1 MEKFKV
7 LRLNENLLR
16 VLQEEGFTE
25 PTEVQEKAI
34 PLALEG
40 KDILASSAT
49 GSGKTL
55 AYGASIIETSVKGK
69 GVQAL
74 ILTPTRELAEQVSQN
89 LRKFSKLHRLTVTE
103 VYGGVA
109 LGPQIQRIQ
118 RSEIIVGT
126 PGRILDHLNRRSLD
140 ISRIRTLVLDEADRM
155 LDMGFIDD
163 LKRIIERCPKHRQT
177 MLFSAT
183 ISRDIERIAN
193 NYMNNPI
200 RIDINNQ
207 VDPSK
212 LRQVYYD
219 VPQQIKFSLLVNFL
233 RNEQTNLV
241 MVFCNT
247 KRNVDFLAENL
258 KMHNIDALA
267 IHGGFSQNKR
277 SETMIRFHSGKAKVL
292 ICTDVAARGLDIK
305 NVSHVYSYDIPKTST
320 DYIHRIGR
328 TARAGKDGIAV
339 SLLCS
344 RDYDNFQRVKS
355 DRSLNITREDAP
367 KVEILQINPQKR
379 EFGRNFRDRNSGR
392 GFQHGHRWNH

>member
-140 ISRIRTLVLDEADRM
+140 ISRIKTLVLDE
-155 LDMGFIDD
+155 
-163 LKRIIERCPKHRQT
+163 
-177 MLFSAT
+177 
-183 ISRDIERIAN
+183 
-193 NYMNNPI
+193 
-200 RIDINNQ
+200 
-207 VDPSK
+207 
-212 LRQVYYD
+212 
-219 VPQQIKFSLLVNFL
+219 
-233 RNEQTNLV
+233 
-241 MVFCNT
+241 
-247 KRNVDFLAENL
+247 
-258 KMHNIDALA
+258 
-267 IHGGFSQNKR
+267 
-277 SETMIRFHSGKAKVL
+277 
-292 ICTDVAARGLDIK
+292 
-305 NVSHVYSYDIPKTST
+305 
-320 DYIHRIGR
+320 
-328 TARAGKDGIAV
+328 
-339 SLLCS
+339 
-344 RDYDNFQRVKS
+344 
-355 DRSLNITREDAP
+355 
-367 KVEILQINPQKR
+367 
-379 EFGRNFRDRNSGR
+379 
-392 GFQHGHRWNH
+392 